1 VVSAVPET
9 ITDLVD
15 DRHYGAIHQT
25 NTTDLWL
32 KRLVRLISLEMGDGS
47 VFVLLYPARLQT
59 PERSIAPRDMSNK
72 PQSRRSDYRDS

>member
-9 ITDLVD
+9 ITDMVD

-32 KRLVRLISLEMGDGS
+32 KRLVRLISLEM
-47 VFVLLYPARLQT
+47 
-59 PERSIAPRDMSNK
+59 
-72 PQSRRSDYRDS
+72 